1 MVTTTVWG
9 TVQDQVIT
17 FPLEVPCLHAA
28 TLLFSVPLEAAAAL
42 LPGTAFEVVETS
54 PGDGQMV
61 VAAVDYRDNPWGDY
75 NEINIGFL
83 AKPARGDHAS
93 VGSFVYRMPVNQ
105 EFTCEAG
112 NRVMGFPKTVEV
124 IDTIYTDTDVEFRL
138 VSGGQL
144 ALALRVP
151 RVAATAPPS
160 RLSAVSYSYL
170 DGAPYGTTLAMDMP
184 ADLVDPADVV
194 LELGTG
200 PIADELRSLGLP
212 AQPDFATWGENLSA
226 TFHLGQPVEA

>member
-1 MVTTTVWG
+1 M
-9 TVQDQVIT
+9 
-17 FPLEVPCLHAA
+17 EVPVFHSA
-28 TLLFSVPLEAAAAL
+28 TLMFSVPFDTAAAL
-42 LPGTAFEVVETS
+42 LPGSAFEVVQTA
-54 PGDGQMV
+54 PGIAQLV

-75 NEINIGFL
+75 NEINLGFL
-83 AKPARGDHAS
+83 VQPVGGDAAS

-105 EFTCEAG
+105 AFTCEAG

-124 IDTIYTDTDVEFRL
+124 IDSSYSATDVEFRL

-144 ALALRVP
+144 ALVLRVP

-160 RLSAVSYSYL
+160 RLGAVSYSYL
-170 DGAPYGTTLAMDMP
+170 DGAAYGTTLAMDVP
-184 ADLVDPADVV
+184 ADVVDPADVV

-212 AQPDFATWGENLSA
+212 ARPDFATWGENLSA